1 MIFLST
7 IRDCPKW
14 VYDHPLKSDDDIL
27 DLHTKVCQREHDL
40 WVEYHLEMSEM
51 TITTEVK
58 LILYNQHTKLRRMR
72 QTIIDT
78 LKEEMKTSC
87 FINERT
93 EEIVYRTDP
102 ELMRS
107 HARLLVATR
116 TAPRQIHFFLI
127 ASKLSI
133 RMDALE
139 NEIAQYHDAGM
150 SKAIDL
156 YSQVSVLKQVRE
168 SIEKWIGGSSHAELA
183 SLASLHFK

>member
-87 FINERT
+87 FINDRAGYPIICLCKNKQKIT
-93 EEIVYRTDP
+93 KLV
-102 ELMRS
+102 
-107 HARLLVATR
+107 HRLVM
-116 TAPRQIHFFLI
+116 ISFYGN
-127 ASKLSI
+127 
-133 RMDALE
+133 E
-139 NEIAQYHDAGM
+139 N
-150 SKAIDL
+150 
-156 YSQVSVLKQVRE
+156 V
-168 SIEKWIGGSSHAELA
+168 
-183 SLASLHFK
+183 